1 MAYTMIAER
10 DNQKVR
16 KQRESALIV
25 LANARVLKNQG
36 WQVVIVN
43 DDGKDF
49 NLAAFEAGLAQK
61 FSSWFQATTQEASL
75 PADGDE
81 AAAEAT
87 EALVAAE
94 MVAEAME
101 AEEMEAEEH
110 ELQEVDES
118 DFDDL
123 EGEDAERESVR
134 TEPADAEQAV
144 LDEIAL
150 EIATVD

>member
-25 LANARVLKNQG
+25 LANARVLKNEG

-43 DDGKDF
+43 DEGKDF

-61 FSSWFQATTQEASL
+61 FSSWFEATAQDASS
-75 PADGDE
+75 PADGAETIPD
-81 AAAEAT
+81 AA

-94 MVAEAME
+94 LVAEA
-101 AEEMEAEEH
+101 MEAEEH
-110 ELQEVDES
+110 ELQEVDEN

-123 EGEDAERESVR
+123 EGEDVEREPLQA
-134 TEPADAEQAV
+134 EPADAEQAV

>member
-25 LANARVLKNQG
+25 LANARVLENQG

-61 FSSWFQATTQEASL
+61 FSSWFQATTREVSS

-94 MVAEAME
+94 LVAEA
-101 AEEMEAEEH
+101 MEAEEH

-134 TEPADAEQAV
+134 TEPVDAEQAV